1 MNPLLAS
8 MDVLID
14 YAAIKPE
21 HIAPA
26 IEQLL
31 SAARAAVTAAA
42 DPALAA
48 TWDDI
53 ITPLDDAS
61 EPLWRAWSVV
71 SHLNSVVD
79 TPELRDVYNAMLAQI
94 TEFSTWVGLHVG
106 LYTQYQRLHL
116 SDEFKNWS
124 PARKRVIE
132 LALRDFKLSGVE
144 LQGEARTRYAEIS
157 DQQSQVSQ
165 KFSENVLDAT
175 DAWSL
180 VIEDSKR
187 LDGVPEDVIASLKDA
202 DAERWTL
209 NLKMPCYLPVMQ
221 YALDRE
227 LRQALYKAYA
237 TRASEQGA
245 KEFDNSALVEQTLA
259 LRAEEAK
266 LLGFAHFADLRL
278 QTRMANSDLEV
289 TDFLRQL
296 AQRAKPFAERDLIEL
311 KAYAKTELGLSD
323 LEPWDI
329 AFASECLRE
338 ARYAYSDD
346 DVKQYFTEPRVLS
359 GLFAVV
365 QTLFNVELKT
375 CEVNGWH
382 PDVRAA
388 SVHNAKGE
396 TLGYLLIDLYARPGK
411 RGGAWVDS
419 ERNRRKYQ
427 TTDQGNALAH
437 PTEERNPL
445 EQHTDDRHPLEQHT
459 EVRHPLE
466 QHTEV
471 QTPVVY
477 LTCNFARPQGERPA
491 LLTHDD
497 VITLFHETGHALHAL
512 LSEVDEPGASAFA
525 AVEWDAIELPSQFM
539 ENFCWEWSVL
549 ERLTSHV
556 DTQEP
561 LPRELYDR
569 MTAARNFQSGM
580 QTVRQVEFSLF
591 DMLIHNRSQGL
602 SIAEV
607 LTQLDQVRDEIAVI
621 RPPSWHRFPHSFS
634 HLFAGGY
641 GAGYYSYKWAEVLSA
656 DAFAAFEE
664 AAARAA
670 NDAHI
675 AGQTLEG
682 TGALDANTG
691 ERFKREVLAVGGVRP
706 AADSFK
712 AFRGR
717 APQIDALLRHSGMSD
732 TETPAA
738 A

>member
-1 MNPLLAS
+1 MNPLLVS
-8 MDVLID
+8 MSTQID

-31 SAARAAVTAAA
+31 GTARDAVSVAANPELAVS
-42 DPALAA
+42 
-48 TWDDI
+48 WDAI
-53 ITPLDDAS
+53 VTPLDDAS

-71 SHLNSVVD
+71 GHLNSVVN
-79 TPELRDVYNAMLAQI
+79 TPELRDAYNAMLAKI

-106 LYTQYQRLHL
+106 LYSQYQRLHQCPNF
-116 SDEFKNWS
+116 ENWS

-144 LQGEARTRYAEIS
+144 LQGEARTRYAEVS

-180 VIEDSKR
+180 VIEDRKR
-187 LDGVPEDVIASLKDA
+187 LDGVPEDVIASLKDSA
-202 DAERWTL
+202 AERWTL

-227 LRQALYKAYA
+227 LRQTLYKAYA

-245 KEFDNSALVEQTLA
+245 KEFDNSALIEQALS
-259 LRAEEAK
+259 LRAEESK
-266 LLGFAHFADLRL
+266 LLGFKHFADLRL

-346 DVKQYFTEPRVLS
+346 DVKQYFTEPRVLR

-396 TLGYLLIDLYARPGK
+396 TLGYLLMDLYARPAK
-411 RGGAWVDS
+411 QGGAWVDS
-419 ERNRRKYQ
+419 ERNRRKLEASNERQ
-427 TTDQGNALAH
+427 ATTETQATSAQKDVGQR
-437 PTEERNPL
+437 PK
-445 EQHTDDRHPLEQHT
+445 
-459 EVRHPLE
+459 
-466 QHTEV
+466 V
-471 QTPVVY
+471 QTPVV
-477 LTCNFARPQGERPA
+477 
-491 LLTHDD
+491 
-497 VITLFHETGHALHAL
+497 
-512 LSEVDEPGASAFA
+512 
-525 AVEWDAIELPSQFM
+525 
-539 ENFCWEWSVL
+539 
-549 ERLTSHV
+549 
-556 DTQEP
+556 
-561 LPRELYDR
+561 
-569 MTAARNFQSGM
+569 
-580 QTVRQVEFSLF
+580 
-591 DMLIHNRSQGL
+591 
-602 SIAEV
+602 
-607 LTQLDQVRDEIAVI
+607 
-621 RPPSWHRFPHSFS
+621 
-634 HLFAGGY
+634 
-641 GAGYYSYKWAEVLSA
+641 
-656 DAFAAFEE
+656 
-664 AAARAA
+664 
-670 NDAHI
+670 
-675 AGQTLEG
+675 
-682 TGALDANTG
+682 
-691 ERFKREVLAVGGVRP
+691 
-706 AADSFK
+706 
-712 AFRGR
+712 
-717 APQIDALLRHSGMSD
+717 
-732 TETPAA
+732 
-738 A
+738 

>member
-1 MNPLLAS
+1 MNPLLVS
-8 MDVLID
+8 MSALVD

-31 SAARAAVTAAA
+31 GTAREAVAAA
-42 DPALAA
+42 ANPALDVS
-48 TWDDI
+48 WDAI
-53 ITPLDDAS
+53 VTPLDDAS

-71 SHLNSVVD
+71 GHLNSVVN
-79 TPELRDVYNAMLAQI
+79 TPELRDVYNAMLGKI

-106 LYTQYQRLHL
+106 LYTQYQRLHQ
-116 SDEFKNWS
+116 SPDFKNWS

-187 LDGVPEDVIASLKDA
+187 LDGVPEDVIASLKA
-202 DAERWTL
+202 TDAERWTL

-221 YALDRE
+221 YALDRD
-227 LRQALYKAYA
+227 LRQTLYKAYA

-245 KEFDNSALVEQTLA
+245 KEFDNSPLIEQALA
-259 LRAEEAK
+259 LRAEESK
-266 LLGFAHFADLRL
+266 LLGFKHFAELRL

-296 AQRAKPFAERDLIEL
+296 AQRAKPFAERDLLEL
-311 KAYAKTELGLSD
+311 KAYAKSELGLAT
-323 LEPWDI
+323 LEPWDV
-329 AFASECLRE
+329 AYASECLRE

-388 SVHNAKGE
+388 SVHNAKGD
-396 TLGYLLIDLYARPGK
+396 TLGYLLMDLYARPAK
-411 RGGAWVDS
+411 QGGAWVDS
-419 ERNRRKYQ
+419 ERNRRKLQ
-427 TTDQGNALAH
+427 TTNASNRGEPH
-437 PTEERNPL
+437 S
-445 EQHTDDRHPLEQHT
+445 
-459 EVRHPLE
+459 
-466 QHTEV
+466 EV

-477 LTCNFARPQGERPA
+477 LTCNFARPQGGRPA

-497 VITLFHETGHALHAL
+497 VITLFHESGHALHAL
-512 LSEVDEPGASAFA
+512 LSEVDEPGASAFS

-549 ERLTSHV
+549 QRLTSHV

-591 DMLIHNRSQGL
+591 DMLVHNRGQGL

-607 LTQLDQVRDEIAVI
+607 LTQLDQVRDEVAVI

-664 AAARAA
+664 AATRAA
-670 NDAHI
+670 NDAHV

-682 TGALDANTG
+682 TGALDADTG

>member
-1 MNPLLAS
+1 MNPLLVS
-8 MDVLID
+8 MNALID

-21 HIAPA
+21 HITPA

-31 SAARAAVTAAA
+31 ATAREAVTAAA
-42 DPALAA
+42 NPELALS
-48 TWDDI
+48 WDAI

-71 SHLNSVVD
+71 GHLNSVVN
-79 TPELRDVYNAMLAQI
+79 TPELRDVYNAMLGQI

-106 LYTQYQRLHL
+106 LYTQYQRLHQCP
-116 SDEFKNWS
+116 DFKNWS

-144 LQGEARTRYAEIS
+144 LQGEARVRYAEVS
-157 DQQSQVSQ
+157 EQQSQVSQ

-180 VIEDSKR
+180 VIDDRTR
-187 LDGVPEDVIASLKDA
+187 LEGVPEDVIASLKDPE
-202 DAERWTL
+202 AERWTL
-209 NLKMPCYLPVMQ
+209 NLKMPCYLPIMQ
-221 YALDRE
+221 YALDRD
-227 LRQALYKAYA
+227 LRQTLYKAYA

-245 KEFDNSALVEQTLA
+245 QEFDNSPLIEQALA
-259 LRAEEAK
+259 LRAEESK
-266 LLGFAHFADLRL
+266 LLGFKHFAELRL

-296 AQRAKPFAERDLIEL
+296 AQRAKPFAERDLLEL
-311 KAYAKTELGLSD
+311 KAYANTELSLAA
-323 LEPWDI
+323 LEPWDV

-396 TLGYLLIDLYARPGK
+396 TLGYLLMDLYARPAK
-411 RGGAWVDS
+411 QGGAWVDS
-419 ERNRRKYQ
+419 ERNRRKLRAAK
-427 TTDQGNALAH
+427 DGNRSESSAK
-437 PTEERNPL
+437 
-445 EQHTDDRHPLEQHT
+445 
-459 EVRHPLE
+459 
-466 QHTEV
+466 V

-477 LTCNFARPQGERPA
+477 LTCNFARPQGDRPA

-497 VITLFHETGHALHAL
+497 VITLFHESGHALHAL

-549 ERLTSHV
+549 ERLTSHI

-591 DMLIHNRSQGL
+591 DMLVHNRDQGL

-607 LTQLDQVRDEIAVI
+607 LTQLDQVRDEVAVI

-664 AAARAA
+664 AAERAA
-670 NDAHI
+670 NDAHL

-682 TGALDANTG
+682 TGALDAQTG

-706 AADSFK
+706 AAESFQ

-732 TETPAA
+732 AETPAA

>member
-1 MNPLLAS
+1 MNPLLVS
-8 MDVLID
+8 MDTLVN

-21 HIAPA
+21 HIAHA

-31 SAARAAVTAAA
+31 ATARVAVTAAA
-42 DPALAA
+42 NAELAVS
-48 TWDDI
+48 WDAI
-53 ITPLDDAS
+53 VTPLDDAS

-71 SHLNSVVD
+71 GHLNSVVN
-79 TPELRDVYNAMLAQI
+79 TPELRDAYNAMLAKI

-106 LYTQYQRLHL
+106 LYSQYQRIHQCPNF
-116 SDEFKNWS
+116 ENWS

-144 LQGEARTRYAEIS
+144 LQGEARTRYAEVS

-180 VIEDSKR
+180 VIEDRKR
-187 LDGVPEDVIASLKDA
+187 LDGVPEDVIASLKDSA
-202 DAERWTL
+202 AERWTL

-227 LRQALYKAYA
+227 LRQTLYKAYA

-245 KEFDNSALVEQTLA
+245 KEFDNSALIEQALS
-259 LRAEEAK
+259 LRAEESK
-266 LLGFAHFADLRL
+266 LLGFKHFADLRL

-346 DVKQYFTEPRVLS
+346 DVKQYFTEPRVLR

-396 TLGYLLIDLYARPGK
+396 TLGYLLMDLYARPAK
-411 RGGAWVDS
+411 QGGAWVDS
-419 ERNRRKYQ
+419 ERNRRKLEASNERQ
-427 TTDQGNALAH
+427 ATTETQATSAQKDVGQR
-437 PTEERNPL
+437 PKI
-445 EQHTDDRHPLEQHT
+445 
-459 EVRHPLE
+459 
-466 QHTEV
+466 

-477 LTCNFARPQGERPA
+477 LTCNFARPQGGRPA

-497 VITLFHETGHALHAL
+497 VITLFHESGHALHAL

-549 ERLTSHV
+549 QRLTSHV
-556 DTQEP
+556 DTQAP

-591 DMLIHNRSQGL
+591 DMLVHNRSQGL

-607 LTQLDQVRDEIAVI
+607 LTQLDQVRDEVAVI

-664 AAARAA
+664 AAARSA
-670 NDAHI
+670 NDAH
-675 AGQTLEG
+675 ATGQALEG
-682 TGALDANTG
+682 TGALDADTG

-732 TETPAA
+732 TETAA
-738 A
+738 AA

>member
-1 MNPLLAS
+1 MNPLLVS

-21 HIAPA
+21 HITPS

-31 SAARAAVTAAA
+31 GVAREAVTAAA
-42 DPALAA
+42 NPALDAS
-48 TWDDI
+48 WDAI
-53 ITPLDDAS
+53 VTPLDDAS
-61 EPLWRAWSVV
+61 EPLWRAWSVAG
-71 SHLNSVVD
+71 HLNSVVN
-79 TPELRDVYNAMLAQI
+79 TPELRDVYNAMLGQI

-106 LYTQYQRLHL
+106 LYTQYQRLRL
-116 SDEFKNWS
+116 SPDFKDLS

-144 LQGEARTRYAEIS
+144 LQGEARTRYAEVS

-180 VIEDSKR
+180 VIEDRKC
-187 LDGVPEDVIASLKDA
+187 LDGVPEDVIASLKDSV
-202 DAERWTL
+202 AERWTL

-221 YALDRE
+221 YAQDRA
-227 LRQALYKAYA
+227 LRQRLYKAYA

-245 KEFDNSALVEQTLA
+245 TEFDNSVLIEQALA
-259 LRAEEAK
+259 LRAEESK
-266 LLGFAHFADLRL
+266 LLGFKHFAELRL
-278 QTRMANSDLEV
+278 QTRMANNDLEV

-296 AQRAKPFAERDLIEL
+296 AQRAKPFAERDLLEL
-311 KAYAKTELGLSD
+311 KAFAKTELGLEV
-323 LEPWDI
+323 LEPWDN

-346 DVKQYFTEPRVLS
+346 EVKQYFTEPRVLS

-375 CEVNGWH
+375 CEVSGWH

-396 TLGYLLIDLYARPGK
+396 TLGYLLMDLYARPAK
-411 RGGAWVDS
+411 QGGAWVDS
-419 ERNRRKYQ
+419 ERNRRKL
-427 TTDQGNALAH
+427 LAA
-437 PTEERNPL
+437 
-445 EQHTDDRHPLEQHT
+445 
-459 EVRHPLE
+459 
-466 QHTEV
+466 EV

-477 LTCNFARPQGERPA
+477 LTCNFARPQGGRPA

-497 VITLFHETGHALHAL
+497 VITLFHESGHALHAL
-512 LSEVDEPGASAFA
+512 LSEVDEPGASAFS

-561 LPRELYDR
+561 LPHELYDR

-591 DMLIHNRSQGL
+591 DMLVHNRSQGL

-607 LTQLDQVRDEIAVI
+607 LTQLDQVRDEVAVI

-664 AAARAA
+664 AAERAA
-670 NDAHI
+670 NDAHV

-682 TGALDANTG
+682 TGALDAGTG

-732 TETPAA
+732 AETPAA

>member
-1 MNPLLAS
+1 MNPLLVS
-8 MDVLID
+8 MDTLVN

-21 HIAPA
+21 HIAHA

-31 SAARAAVTAAA
+31 ATARDAVTAAA
-42 DPALAA
+42 NPELAVN
-48 TWDDI
+48 WDAI
-53 ITPLDDAS
+53 VTPLDDAS

-71 SHLNSVVD
+71 GHLNSVVN
-79 TPELRDVYNAMLAQI
+79 TPELRDAYNAMLAKI

-106 LYTQYQRLHL
+106 LYSQYQRLHQCPNF
-116 SDEFKNWS
+116 ENWS

-144 LQGEARTRYAEIS
+144 LQGEARTRYAEVS

-180 VIEDSKR
+180 VIEDRKR
-187 LDGVPEDVIASLKDA
+187 LDGVPEDVIASLKDSA
-202 DAERWTL
+202 AERWTL

-227 LRQALYKAYA
+227 LRQTLYKAYA

-245 KEFDNSALVEQTLA
+245 KEFDNSALIEQALS
-259 LRAEEAK
+259 LRAEESK
-266 LLGFAHFADLRL
+266 LLGFKHFADLRL

-346 DVKQYFTEPRVLS
+346 DVKQYFTEPRVLR

-396 TLGYLLIDLYARPGK
+396 TLGYLLMDLYARPAK
-411 RGGAWVDS
+411 QGGAWVDS
-419 ERNRRKYQ
+419 ERNRRKLEASNERQ
-427 TTDQGNALAH
+427 ATTETQATSAQKDVGQR
-437 PTEERNPL
+437 PKI
-445 EQHTDDRHPLEQHT
+445 
-459 EVRHPLE
+459 
-466 QHTEV
+466 

-477 LTCNFARPQGERPA
+477 LTCNFARPQGGRPA

-497 VITLFHETGHALHAL
+497 VITLFHESGHALHAL

-549 ERLTSHV
+549 QRLTSHV
-556 DTQEP
+556 DTQAP

-591 DMLIHNRSQGL
+591 DMLVHNRSQGL

-607 LTQLDQVRDEIAVI
+607 LTQLDQVRDEVAVI

-670 NDAHI
+670 NDAH
-675 AGQTLEG
+675 ATGQALEG
-682 TGALDANTG
+682 TGALDADTG

-732 TETPAA
+732 TETAA
-738 A
+738 AA